1 MELKDIASV
10 SGKGGLFKVVK
21 PTRTGVILEALDDS
35 KAKFIAGASHRV
47 SILKEISLYT
57 TSQEASLPLEDVFK
71 KIRKDF
77 GKDLPVNTKSSPD
90 ELRGFIAKVVPEYD
104 EERVYPS
111 DLKKLIS
118 WYELLQKHAP
128 ETIEEKKPETKAPK
142 PEKAES
148 KEKPQ
153 EEKEPKGKSKAAA
166 TETKAAKEAKQV
178 LKEEAGETQ
187 KAKKEEKPAAKKP
200 IKK

>member
-10 SGKGGLFKVVK
+10 SGKGGLFKIVK
-21 PTRTGVILEALDDS
+21 PTRTGVILEALDES

-57 TSQEASLPLEDVFK
+57 TSQEASLPLEDVLK
-71 KIRKDF
+71 KIHKEY
-77 GKDLPVNTKSSPD
+77 GKNLPVNSKSSPE
-90 ELRGFIAKVVPEYD
+90 ELRSFIEKVVPDYD

-128 ETIEEKKPETKAPK
+128 ETIEETKEEKPAAKTGKKEAT
-142 PEKAES
+142 EV
-148 KEKPQ
+148 KEK
-153 EEKEPKGKSKAAA
+153 EKTAA
-166 TETKAAKEAKQV
+166 TDTKQAKEAKQV
-178 LKEEAGETQ
+178 LKKEAEESQ
-187 KAKKEEKPAAKKP
+187 KEKKEEKPAASKKTT